1 MVTDPY
7 SNVAAIFTSNV
18 TTSKTSV
25 KRKNNAAVL
34 YVVLA
39 LSVSLVSF
47 CLSLPLS
54 LPLSPSPHTHTHTHT
69 LSLVM
74 IVSPLSSKPLAT
86 YKDFSSHSVQAALF
100 LPVIRDSKVV
110 SSTLYFMDTK
120 QVLCV
125 HITDSCMPFL
135 IYFLA
140 SLYCF

>member
-1 MVTDPY
+1 MLPLTVDVMVTDPY

-25 KRKNNAAVL
+25 KRKNSAAVM

-47 CLSLPLS
+47 CLSLPS
-54 LPLSPSPHTHTHTHT
+54 HTHTH
-69 LSLVM
+69 SLVM

-100 LPVIRDSKVV
+100 LPVIRDDKVV

>member
-1 MVTDPY
+1 MLPLTVDVMVTDPY

-25 KRKNNAAVL
+25 KRKNSAAVM

-47 CLSLPLS
+47 CLSLPS
-54 LPLSPSPHTHTHTHT
+54 HTHTH
-69 LSLVM
+69 SLVM

-100 LPVIRDSKVV
+100 LPVIRDGKVV